1 MDCSPKLV
9 YRALVQ
15 ISHYTVQG
23 FYEEVHV
30 EGKEN
35 VPAHTPLVVASTH
48 HNEIIDIA
56 SLAITI
62 PHARHLSFWAKSS
75 LFSNPVVGGILSSSG
90 AIPVQRNPNAIPG
103 PSSTQPSQE
112 SLFHST
118 SRALEKGEAVGVF
131 PEGTSYTEPGI
142 VQMKDGAA
150 WAAVEYAKTISG
162 KEGQKEAVEVIPV
175 AVVYTDKSRYR
186 SRIVVHYGAPISVPP
201 LSPGG
206 DQRAAVKQ
214 LTSDIQESLLRLS
227 INAPDWDTL
236 NSAKIALSILGDP
249 TEVPMGEWVGMMQTL
264 ICLLSSTSIDPIS
277 LEELKRALVAYFALL
292 CYTGTSHVSLQY
304 LLPLSSGSN
313 VHASTT
319 TTRIATARLIL
330 PFLRLLH
337 PRTLLFLPP
346 MLVFLPGHALGS
358 LAGRYL
364 AVAPAAPST
373 PAELAEMKKRKERV
387 EMADEEESKAQYKA
401 VIGGVGVSFGCYLA
415 GRLVLGS
422 LVRLGLRSR
431 APAFGSAFS
440 SALLTSLGLGGWESS
455 RWVQGISSALDGT
468 AEWAHIIGAFL
479 GASEGGARSSMM
491 RGLGKLGVIYATGWV
506 VVKWHNLLIGWNKTT
521 LSHMLTSCRLLLSIA
536 SRPVPRS
543 ALAQYLVPPR
553 PAVNPYIKRS
563 ETSSPAP
570 QRAEAMPARRLMHHL
585 LRARRDATYALEA
598 YIGGAE
604 KLGEDGT
611 QRVRYLRERGLRI

>member
-1 MDCSPKLV
+1 MNP
-9 YRALVQ
+9 
-15 ISHYTVQG
+15 
-23 FYEEVHV
+23 
-30 EGKEN
+30 
-35 VPAHTPLVVASTH
+35 
-48 HNEIIDIA
+48 
-56 SLAITI
+56 
-62 PHARHLSFWAKSS
+62 
-75 LFSNPVVGGILSSSG
+75 FS
-90 AIPVQRNPNAIPG
+90 
-103 PSSTQPSQE
+103 
-112 SLFHST
+112 
-118 SRALEKGEAVGVF
+118 
-131 PEGTSYTEPGI
+131 
-142 VQMKDGAA
+142 
-150 WAAVEYAKTISG
+150 
-162 KEGQKEAVEVIPV
+162 
-175 AVVYTDKSRYR
+175 
-186 SRIVVHYGAPISVPP
+186 
-201 LSPGG
+201 
-206 DQRAAVKQ
+206 
-214 LTSDIQESLLRLS
+214 
-227 INAPDWDTL
+227 
-236 NSAKIALSILGDP
+236 
-249 TEVPMGEWVGMMQTL
+249 L

-506 VVKWHNLLIGWNKTT
+506 VVKWHNLLIGCKSFHQPSSFLCT
-521 LSHMLTSCRLLLSIA
+521 LFIHHALDREQNHAQSHAHFL
-536 SRPVPRS
+536 P
-543 ALAQYLVPPR
+543 
-553 PAVNPYIKRS
+553 
-563 ETSSPAP
+563 PAP
-570 QRAEAMPARRLMHHL
+570 FHCFPPCTSVGTGAIPCATAASGEPLHQAQRNQLSSTAK
-585 LRARRDATYALEA
+585 
-598 YIGGAE
+598 G
-604 KLGEDGT
+604 
-611 QRVRYLRERGLRI
+611 